1 MKKSNAKPP
10 AKSPVK
16 PRPAAP
22 KPAPPKPTA
31 PAPKPPAVPA
41 PPPIGRMLET
51 TVLFLMPATQ
61 AMLDAAAGNNMTSLS
76 SLLGGVN
83 IEPGWSQFPDAL
95 RWMRDYLRANPNE
108 NGWWS
113 YFIVHGRDAR
123 LIGTCG
129 YKGAPS
135 AKGEVAIGYEI
146 APRYQNQ
153 GLATEASKA
162 LIDNA
167 FLYPTVKAVVAQ
179 TLPQENA
186 STAVLRKLG
195 FTFVGENFDL
205 NDGKIW
211 EWRLTKPAPVV

>member
-10 AKSPVK
+10 AKTPVIS
-16 PRPAAP
+16 RPAAP
-22 KPAPPKPTA
+22 KPA
-31 PAPKPPAVPA
+31 APKPPAPAPPAAPA
-41 PPPIGRMLET
+41 PPPKGRMLET
-51 TVLFLMPATQ
+51 AVLFLMPATQ
-61 AMLDAAAGNNMTSLS
+61 AMLDAAVSNNMGVLT

-83 IEPGWSQFPDAL
+83 VEPGWSQFPDAL
-95 RWMRDYLRANPNE
+95 RWMRDYLRANPTADS
-108 NGWWS
+108 WWS

-167 FLYPTVKAVVAQ
+167 FLYPSVKFIVAQ

-211 EWRLTKPAPVV
+211 DWRLAKPTPIV